1 MKPRKLSV
9 QLLTILCLAALLFGQ
24 ASQVWATQDFLFED
38 EIFMV
43 AGKATPTVVKEKAV
57 KQGKAAKQEKPTTLE
72 TTAESAILLEPT
84 TGTIIFEKNVHKSLP
99 PASVTKIM
107 TLLIAVEAIEQG
119 KANLKDRVK
128 GTDESSGMG
137 GSQIYLE
144 VGEEFSLEELL
155 ISVAVGSAND
165 ASVAVAEYIGGSHD
179 HFVAMMN
186 AKAKA
191 LGLKDTKFV
200 NAYGLPA
207 EGHVTSAY
215 DMAFILREAMKYP
228 VFRRMT
234 SIKEYG
240 LRGGEFKLYNTNKL
254 LWWYKGVDT
263 GKTGWTTEAKY
274 CLASSAER
282 EGLRLIA
289 VVMGSPE
296 PRSHFRESIR
306 LYNYGY
312 ARYRGVT
319 VAEAGSQIKVLP
331 VEKGTLNQFPVVAQG
346 RIGLMVPKGQEKEIS
361 HRLVLPPSLEAPVV
375 KGQKVGEVILIQ
387 KGKDIAKFALV
398 AGIDV
403 PKASLWQQ
411 LGRVISEVYN

>member
-1 MKPRKLSV
+1 MKRWKLRDKV
-9 QLLTILCLAALLFGQ
+9 MVILCSASLLFGQ
-24 ASQVWATQDFLFED
+24 VGLAWATSEYH
-38 EIFMV
+38 
-43 AGKATPTVVKEKAV
+43 GKTKERPSKEE
-57 KQGKAAKQEKPTTLE
+57 KQTTFE
-72 TTAESAILLEPT
+72 TTAESAVLMEPT
-84 TGTIIFEKNVHKSLP
+84 TGAIIFEKNPHKSLP

-107 TLLIAVEAIEQG
+107 TMLVATEAVEQG
-119 KANLKDRVK
+119 KASLKDRVK
-128 GTDESSGMG
+128 ASEESSGMG

-165 ASVAVAEYIGGSHD
+165 ASVAVAEHIAGSHD
-179 HFVAMMN
+179 EFVAMMN

-191 LGLKDTKFV
+191 LGLKDSKFV

-215 DMAFILREAMKYP
+215 DMAIILREAMKSP
-228 VFRRMT
+228 VFRRLT
-234 SIKEYG
+234 AIREYG

-263 GKTGWTTEAKY
+263 GKTGWTNEAKY

-282 EGLRLIA
+282 DGLRLIA
-289 VVMGSPE
+289 VVMGTPE

-306 LYNYGY
+306 LYNYGF

-331 VEKGTLNQFPVVAQG
+331 VEKGTLNQVQVVAKG

-361 HRLVLPPSLEAPVV
+361 HRLVLPESLPAPLV
-375 KGQKVGEVILIQ
+375 KGQKVGEAVISQ
-387 KGKDIAKFALV
+387 KGKDMAKFDLV
-398 AGIDV
+398 AGGDV

-411 LGRVISEVYN
+411 LGRVFKEVYSNK